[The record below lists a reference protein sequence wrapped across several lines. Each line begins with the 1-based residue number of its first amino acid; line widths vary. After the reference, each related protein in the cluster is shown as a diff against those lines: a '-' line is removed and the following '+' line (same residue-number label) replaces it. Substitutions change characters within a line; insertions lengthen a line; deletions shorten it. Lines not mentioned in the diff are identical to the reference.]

1 MNINK
6 ITAVIPVK
14 KNSSR
19 LPGKNILPFGDST
32 LLEHKISQL
41 KKVQGISKIIVSS
54 DSEEMLDKALS
65 MGVEAIKRPLN
76 LADESRP
83 LSEFFDYICTLINE
97 GHLMWACCTSPLFGV
112 TLFKKAVSLYFE
124 KIDEGF
130 DSLITVTPF
139 KHYLMDERKPLNY
152 SIGQDHVNSQY
163 LPKLYVFTNGVI
175 LAPIRNVK
183 EWRYNYGPNPF
194 RMLVNQGQSIDID
207 TYHDYLAACAWYDD
221 INKLDEEEGIR

>member
-83 LSEFFDYICTLINE
+83 LSEFFDYICTLIKE
-97 GHLMWACCTSPLFGV
+97 GQVSFNFSKNTSPTVLTSESFKDALF
-112 TLFKKAVSLYFE
+112 
-124 KIDEGF
+124 
-130 DSLITVTPF
+130 LI
-139 KHYLMDERKPLNY
+139 MQMR
-152 SIGQDHVNSQY
+152 
-163 LPKLYVFTNGVI
+163 
-175 LAPIRNVK
+175 A
-183 EWRYNYGPNPF
+183 
-194 RMLVNQGQSIDID
+194 
-207 TYHDYLAACAWYDD
+207 
-221 INKLDEEEGIR
+221 